1 MLYELGMQC
10 RICDVSLQLDGGTMA
25 YAPNQRHI
33 ETAFSSG
40 SLLQNGKPYEFQRL
54 EIGQLLVTSGALA
67 ASDPFVFPDPPPFT
81 QAIPAGRYPVSV
93 AIACYGSGDERD
105 ERVAFARVEMSDL
118 PVVSWTM
125 ALTERQDPSALEHD
139 GYFGYGVDAG
149 TGCFMDPVA
158 GRLLA
163 ERMGLEDEYSN
174 VIIDGMETTYRATR
188 SWHGWRPSPERDEN
202 IICFSSGWGDGSY
215 PSFFG
220 FSAEGHLCA
229 LVTDFF
235 ILSDTENAA

>member
-1 MLYELGMQC
+1 
-10 RICDVSLQLDGGTMA
+10 MA
-25 YAPNQRHI
+25 YAPNHRHVDI
-33 ETAFSSG
+33 AFSSG
-40 SLLQNGKPYEFQRL
+40 RLFQSGKPVELQRL

-67 ASDPFVFPDPPPFT
+67 ASDPFVFPDPRPFT

-93 AIACYGSGDERD
+93 AIARFGEGERRD
-105 ERVAFARVEMSDL
+105 ERVAFARVELSNL

-125 ALTERQDPSALEHD
+125 ALTERQDPATLEHD

-163 ERMGLEDEYSN
+163 ERMDREDEYFN
-174 VIIDGMETTYRATR
+174 VMIDGMEATYKDTR
-188 SWHGWRPSPERDEN
+188 SWLDWRPSPERDEN

-220 FSAEGHLCA
+220 FSAEGRVCML
-229 LVTDFF
+229 LTDFF
-235 ILSDTENAA
+235 ILTDTENAT

>member
-1 MLYELGMQC
+1 
-10 RICDVSLQLDGGTMA
+10 MA
-25 YAPNQRHI
+25 YAPNPRHLEI
-33 ETAFSSG
+33 AFSSQ
-40 SLLQNGKPYEFQRL
+40 SLLQYGKPVEFRCR

-81 QAIPAGRYPVSV
+81 QAIPAGRYPVSI
-93 AIACYGSGDERD
+93 AIARFGEGDESD
-105 ERVAFARVEMSDL
+105 ERVAFARVELSNL
-118 PVVSWTM
+118 PVVSWAM
-125 ALTERQDPSALEHD
+125 AVTERQDPATLEHD

-163 ERMGLEDEYSN
+163 ERMDREDEYFN
-174 VIIDGMETTYRATR
+174 GMIDRMEATYKNTR
-188 SWHGWRPSPERDEN
+188 SWLDWRPSPERDEN

-220 FSAEGHLCA
+220 FSPEGRVCML
-229 LVTDFF
+229 LTDFF
-235 ILSDTENAA
+235 ILTETENAA

>member
-1 MLYELGMQC
+1 
-10 RICDVSLQLDGGTMA
+10 MA

-33 ETAFSSG
+33 EIAFSSL
-40 SLLQNGKPYEFQRL
+40 SLSQYGKPVEFQCR
-54 EIGQLLVTSGALA
+54 EIGHLLVTSGALA
-67 ASDPFVFPDPPPFT
+67 ASDPFVSPNPPPYT

-93 AIACYGSGDERD
+93 AIACFGEERD
-105 ERVAFARVEMSDL
+105 ERVAFARVGLSSL

-125 ALTERQDPSALEHD
+125 ALTDDQSPAALEHD

-158 GRLLA
+158 GQLLA
-163 ERMGLEDEYSN
+163 ARMDREDEYFN
-174 VIIDGMETTYRATR
+174 AILDEMQRTYRHTR
-188 SWHGWRPSPERDEN
+188 SWLDWRPSPEHAAN
-202 IICFSSGWGDGSY
+202 IICFSSGWGDGLY

-220 FSAEGHLCA
+220 FSSQGQLCS
-229 LVTDFF
+229 LLTDFL

>member
-1 MLYELGMQC
+1 
-10 RICDVSLQLDGGTMA
+10 MA
-25 YAPNQRHI
+25 YAPNQWHVDI
-33 ETAFSSG
+33 AFSSG
-40 SLLQNGKPYEFQRL
+40 SLLQCGTPYEFQCL
-54 EIGQLLVTSGALA
+54 EIGQLVVTSGALA
-67 ASDPFVFPDPPPFT
+67 ASDPFVFPNPPPFM

-93 AIACYGSGDERD
+93 AIARYGTGDERD
-105 ERVAFARVEMSDL
+105 ERVAFARVELSNL
-118 PVVSWTM
+118 PVTSWTM

-163 ERMGLEDEYSN
+163 ERMDREDEYFN
-174 VIIDGMETTYRATR
+174 LIIDGMQTTYRDTR
-188 SWHGWRPSPERDEN
+188 SWFDWRPSPEREEN

-220 FSAEGHLCA
+220 FSAEGRVCTL
-229 LVTDFF
+229 LTDFF
-235 ILSDTENAA
+235 ILADTENAA